1 MSLKSYHGCC
11 PWPSYYDITLF
22 FPLSH
27 KLENLL
33 LRLSHSVGFQ
43 GRYMY
48 LIWYS
53 NPRMECKK
61 IIPVTQQH
69 LADATQ
75 HFETKRRH
83 YIPKEKCPCVSVCVW
98 LWWKEIFNDIAWPIL
113 SVCQLIAR
121 LSGKWWWVCLSTSS
135 GRMTQALMCCCCCWC
150 VPWLCYLFAAAAC
163 TVCCILTRIRQ
174 IDCAIDTHTA
184 TITIHI
190 APDTF
195 GLDIRSAG
203 VNWELCFNGV
213 RNWSMY
219 QLHTYKAKENKTCA
233 PPNAYSDWF

>member
-1 MSLKSYHGCC
+1 MLKDDFS
-11 PWPSYYDITLF
+11 
-22 FPLSH
+22 
-27 KLENLL
+27 
-33 LRLSHSVGFQ
+33 R
-43 GRYMY
+43 
-48 LIWYS
+48 
-53 NPRMECKK
+53 
-61 IIPVTQQH
+61 QH
-69 LADATQ
+69 LAAQ

-83 YIPKEKCPCVSVCVW
+83 HIPKEKCPCVW

-121 LSGKWWWVCLSTSS
+121 LWKMVGVLIDKQWEDDTGST
-135 GRMTQALMCCCCCWC
+135 AAAAD
-150 VPWLCYLFAAAAC
+150 VPWLWCYLSAAC

-203 VNWELCFNGV
+203 VNRELCFNGV

-219 QLHTYKAKENKTCA
+219 QLHTYNAKQTKHVYRLMPSILNDFKRITIASVEWYLPTL
-233 PPNAYSDWF
+233 